1 MDQQNRHTNAAQA
14 PPESR
19 APSGGAV
26 RAAAACLT
34 TLAYHTKP
42 RLYDPSRHRT
52 IRLLR
57 NLTPQACARAGLPT
71 DETTR
76 TRVLAAAINALLH
89 VSGVRPG
96 ELAHYLDALTAQQR
110 RELLDSAHLFLTSA
124 PIPTHSK
131 D

>member
-1 MDQQNRHTNAAQA
+1 MDRSNAHTNAAPP
-14 PPESR
+14 PPETQPPTANVAS
-19 APSGGAV
+19 
-26 RAAAACLT
+26 AAACLT
-34 TLAYHTKP
+34 ALAYHASP
-42 RLYDPSRHRT
+42 GCGRPGRHAT

-57 NLTPQACARAGLPT
+57 TLTPHACARTGLPT

-96 ELAHYLDALTAQQR
+96 ELARYLDAVTAKQR
-110 RELLDSAHLFLTSA
+110 RDLLNHAHRFLTTT
-124 PIPTHSK
+124 PITAHSK